1 MEKKTKV
8 PIFGGFS
15 MILAKCDRCGTEISF
30 ENMTEQINS
39 GWKIINHIVTCVACR
54 LQQLED
60 ANCGKEEVEE

>member
-1 MEKKTKV
+1 
-8 PIFGGFS
+8 